1 MTGITNRRENPA
13 HRKYVPFLDSSYNLY
28 TLIHLTEVALFRARH
43 AKIKELGVT
52 SMEVNLLLIADGLG
66 ESATAAEISRYL
78 ARKRPTV
85 SKLLDRMEKNGL
97 VKRTG
102 FDNNKKAKKIVM
114 TDKGRQA
121 LEQTTKKDILR
132 TIITSMS
139 DEEYGQLWSLL
150 EKLRAIA
157 LSVNPSAPLR
167 R

>member
-1 MTGITNRRENPA
+1 VTEIINRRENPA
-13 HRKYVPFLDSSYNLY
+13 YRRYVPFLDSSYNLY

-43 AKIKELGVT
+43 TKIKEHGVT
-52 SMEVNLLLIADGLG
+52 TAEVNLLLIVDGLG
-66 ESATAAEISRYL
+66 ESATPAEISRYL

-114 TDKGRQA
+114 TDKGREA

-132 TIITSMS
+132 TIISSIS
-139 DEEYGQLWSLL
+139 DEEYRQLWSLL

-157 LSVNPSAPLR
+157 LSLNPSPPLR
-167 R
+167 Q